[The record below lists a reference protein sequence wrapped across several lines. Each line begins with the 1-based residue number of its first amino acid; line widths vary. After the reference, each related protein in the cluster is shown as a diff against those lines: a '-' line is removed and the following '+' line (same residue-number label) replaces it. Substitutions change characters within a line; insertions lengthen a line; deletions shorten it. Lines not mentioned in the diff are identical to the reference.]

1 MHQGRIPP
9 VDGLRVA
16 SDRGTCGNTFNVNR
30 QPEGP
35 HRLRKA
41 GIVAM
46 SETSRAAVKER
57 PVNEPEPASARPS
70 RVRNF
75 DPLKPPTDKPQS
87 YYDEIKQRFA
97 EERDLRLGYRPEG
110 RSQYTTDLSAVLAE
124 HEEDPFAKK
133 IIEREP
139 IIDTVDVLCIGG
151 GFSALLAAAR
161 LREKGVESIRIVEN
175 GADVGGTWYWNRY
188 PGIACDTPSYDYI
201 PLLDEMGKVPPS
213 YYAKGPEIYAHCQDI
228 ARKYDLYKL
237 AVFQTTVTSTVWD
250 EKARLWRIGTD
261 RGDKMSAQFVIVANG
276 TLSQPK
282 LSKIDGMERFKGHSF
297 HTSRFDY
304 AYTGQDLSNLGD
316 KVVGIIGTGASAV
329 QIIPRVGA
337 AAKELYVFQ
346 RTPSAIDLRDDVPTD
361 PEWAASLQS
370 GWQRDRRMKHMRGPQ
385 RTEAELIELAK
396 LPREEKIRRQ
406 ENLNIE
412 HMMRIHRR
420 VDEIVIDK
428 KTADALKPWYMH
440 RCKRPTYDD
449 VYLPAFNLPNVHL
462 VHTKGKGITEIT
474 ETGPVFEGRDYP
486 LDLLIYAT
494 GFVVQKTGIYNDI
507 RGENDLELNQKY
519 ATGMRTV
526 FGIHSSGYPNLFV
539 MGGYQASFQFN
550 LTFMLQTQ
558 ADHIADCIDYV
569 RVHGHTMIDA
579 APDTEQWWVDEV
591 IRNRARTNRN
601 KECTPGYY
609 NFEGEDQR
617 KQDGNYNGTFLQYFE
632 HMTRV
637 RRDME
642 TFFRFG

>member
-1 MHQGRIPP
+1 M
-9 VDGLRVA
+9 D
-16 SDRGTCGNTFNVNR
+16 F
-30 QPEGP
+30 
-35 HRLRKA
+35 KA
-41 GIVAM
+41 RDIKAR
-46 SETSRAAVKER
+46 TTDARA
-57 PVNEPEPASARPS
+57 PEPASARPS

-75 DPLKPPTDKPQS
+75 DPLKPPTDKPQE
-87 YYDEIKQRFA
+87 YYDKIKQKFA

-110 RSQYTTDLSAVLAE
+110 KAQYITNLDEDANLAKYE
-124 HEEDPFAKK
+124 NDPFAEQWV
-133 IIEREP
+133 ERAS
-139 IIDTVDVLCIGG
+139 ITDTVEVLCIGG
-151 GFSALLAAAR
+151 GFSALLTAAR
-161 LREKGVESIRIVEN
+161 LRERGVESIRIVER

-228 ARKYDLYKL
+228 AKKYDLYKL
-237 AVFQTTVTSTVWD
+237 AVFQTTVNSTVWD
-250 EKARLWRIGTD
+250 EKAQLWRIGTD
-261 RGDKMSAQFVIVANG
+261 RGDKMSARFVVVANG

-282 LSKIDGMERFKGHSF
+282 LSKIAGMEKFKGYSF

-304 AYTGQDLSNLGD
+304 DYTGQDLSNLKD

-346 RTPSAIDLRDDVPTD
+346 RTPSAIDIRDDVPTD
-361 PEWAASLQS
+361 PEWAASLQP
-370 GWQRDRRMKHMRGPQ
+370 GWQKERRMTHMRGPQ
-385 RTEAELIELAK
+385 LSEEDKIELAK

-420 VDEIVIDK
+420 VDEIVKDK
-428 KTADALKPWYMH
+428 ATAEALKPWYMH

-449 VYLPAFNLPNVHL
+449 VYLPAFNLPSVHL
-462 VHTKGKGITEIT
+462 VHTNGKGITEIN
-474 ETGPVFEGRDYP
+474 EKGPVFEGKAYP
-486 LDLLIYAT
+486 LDVLIYAT
-494 GFVVQKTGIYNDI
+494 GFVVQKTGIYNEI
-507 RGENDLELNQKY
+507 RGVGGLELNDKY
-519 ATGMRTV
+519 STGMRTV
-526 FGIHSSGYPNLFV
+526 FGIHSNGYPNLFI

-558 ADHIADCIDYV
+558 ADHIAECIKYV
-569 RVHGHTMIDA
+569 RDHGHTTIDA
-579 APDTEQWWVDEV
+579 KYDTEEWWVGEV
-591 IRNRARTNRN
+591 IKNRARTNRN

-617 KQDGNYNGTFLQYFE
+617 KQDGNYNGSFLQYYE
-632 HMTRV
+632 HMTHTKK
-637 RRDME
+637 DMKQHYN
-642 TFFRFG
+642 FG